1 MSRLE
6 APTFRGACG
15 VSGLACGH
23 CPQVV
28 LDFETEECLA
38 QPDAWLLVLGFCL
51 AVNRVLSLQVS
62 GVLYKFSPRSQQA

>member
-1 MSRLE
+1 MVLVGCR
-6 APTFRGACG
+6 
-15 VSGLACGH
+15 VSPVAMW
-23 CPQVV
+23 VV